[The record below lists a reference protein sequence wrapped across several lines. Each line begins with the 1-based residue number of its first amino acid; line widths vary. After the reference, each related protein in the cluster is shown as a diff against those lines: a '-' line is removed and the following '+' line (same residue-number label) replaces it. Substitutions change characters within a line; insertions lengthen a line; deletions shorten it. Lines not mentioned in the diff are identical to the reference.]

1 MTRQPT
7 IGITCLVNWQDGRQ
21 MQNETYIQAVLK
33 AGGIPV
39 LLPALEQDDAI
50 AGHLALLDGLLV
62 SGGPDIDP
70 LYFGEQPLPALGG
83 VVPVMDAYEV
93 KLIRL
98 CLAQDKP
105 LLGICRG
112 AQVLNVAAGGT
123 LYQDI
128 YSSLSGLLKH
138 RQDAPRAFRSHAI
151 TVHPGSKLGAIL
163 GAEQTLV
170 NTFHHQA
177 VAQPAPGF
185 VVSAVAPDGIIEAIE
200 SREHRFVLGVQ
211 WHPEG
216 MWNAAANY
224 DNLFSAFVAAAT
236 SHE

>member
-1 MTRQPT
+1 MIKPI
-7 IGITCLVNWQDGRQ
+7 IGITCVVNWQDGRQ

-33 AGGIPV
+33 AGGTPV
-39 LLPALEQDDAI
+39 LLPAVEDAAVLEA
-50 AGHLALLDGLLV
+50 HLQLLDGLLV

-70 LYFGEQPLPALGG
+70 QWFGEQPAPALGA
-83 VVPVMDAYEV
+83 VVPLMDDYEV
-93 KLIRL
+93 KLIRRF
-98 CLAQDKP
+98 LATDKP
-105 LLGICRG
+105 ILGICRG
-112 AQVLNVAAGGT
+112 EQVLNVAAGGT

-138 RQDAPRAFRSHAI
+138 RQEAPRPFRSHSI
-151 TVHPGSKLGAIL
+151 NIMPGTRLAAIL
-163 GAEQTLV
+163 GPGQTLV

-185 VVSAVAPDGIIEAIE
+185 VVSAQAPDGIIEAIE
-200 SREHRFVLGVQ
+200 SVNHRFVLGVQ

-216 MWNAAANY
+216 MWNVAANY
-224 DNLFSAFVAAAT
+224 DQLFAAFVQAA